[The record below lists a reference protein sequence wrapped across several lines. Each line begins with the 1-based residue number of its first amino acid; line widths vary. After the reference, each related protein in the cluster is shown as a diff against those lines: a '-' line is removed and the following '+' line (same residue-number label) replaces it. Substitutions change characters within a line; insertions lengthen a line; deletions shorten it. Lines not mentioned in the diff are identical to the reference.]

1 MTVRATRSAPEAR
14 PRGSL
19 WAIVLAGGD
28 GVRLQP
34 LTRCV
39 VGDARPKQFC
49 GLTGPVTLLED
60 TVRRTALLIPRERQL
75 LSLARPHARFFEPVL
90 DRCQGVQP
98 VVQPENGGTALGV
111 LYPALRVAKADPSA
125 TVAVFPS
132 DHFVAPTDRFMEAVA
147 DASRVV
153 ERHPHSVV
161 LLGVLPSSPEPE
173 YGWIE
178 PGEPIAPGA
187 AVRRVIRFVEK
198 PPLDAAQEMLRLGWL
213 WNTLVVVA
221 KVSHLVRLA
230 LTHCPETVGPLLL
243 ARDALGG
250 PAETA
255 VVARA
260 YAQARPANFSRDLLE
275 PAHEALS
282 VLELTAVTWSDL
294 GTPRRVI
301 ATLVRLGA
309 RPPWMTARLRRE
321 LAPAA
326 RPAEAE
332 PAEPRPPQR
341 RLDAAS

>member
-1 MTVRATRSAPEAR
+1 VRATRSAPETR
-14 PRGSL
+14 SGGDL
-19 WAIVLAGGD
+19 WGIVLAGGE

-34 LTRCV
+34 LTRWV
-39 VGDARPKQFC
+39 VGDTRPKQFC
-49 GLTGPVTLLED
+49 ELTGPVTLLEE
-60 TVRRTALLIPRERQL
+60 TVRRTGLLIPRERQV
-75 LSLARPHARFFEPVL
+75 LSLSRSHAQYYEPVL
-90 DRCQGVQP
+90 RRCEGVLP

-111 LYPALRVAKADPSA
+111 LYPALRVAKADPAA

-132 DHFVAPTDRFMEAVA
+132 DHFIAPTDRFIEAVA
-147 DASRVV
+147 DATGVV
-153 ERHPHSVV
+153 ERHPHTVV

-178 PGEPIAPGA
+178 PGESLTPGA
-187 AVRRVIRFVEK
+187 AARRVIRFVEK
-198 PPLDAAQEMLRLGWL
+198 PPLDIAEVMLRHGWL

-230 LTHCPETVGPLLL
+230 LTHCPETMAPLLL

-260 YAQARPANFSRDLLE
+260 YARARPANFSRDLLE

-282 VLELTAVTWSDL
+282 VLELSGITWSDL

-309 RPPWMTARLRRE
+309 RPAWMTAQLRKE

-326 RPAEAE
+326 WPVEPEPAEAGGR
-332 PAEPRPPQR
+332 RPR

>member
-1 MTVRATRSAPEAR
+1 VRANRTVSENQPPSA
-14 PRGSL
+14 L
-19 WAIVLAGGD
+19 WGIILAGGE

-34 LTRCV
+34 LTRWI

-49 GLTGPVTLLED
+49 SLTGPMTLLEE
-60 TVRRTALLIPRERQL
+60 TVRRTTALIPRERQL
-75 LSLARPHARFFEPVL
+75 LSLSRTHAPYYEPVL
-90 DRCQGVQP
+90 DRCAGVRP

-111 LYPALRVAKADPSA
+111 LYPALHVAKADPAA

-132 DHFVAPTDRFMEAVA
+132 DHFIAPTDRFLNAVA
-147 DASRVV
+147 DATTVV
-153 ERHPHSVV
+153 ERHPHTVV

-178 PGEPIAPGA
+178 PGEPLAPGA
-187 AVRRVIRFVEK
+187 VARRVVRFVEK
-198 PPLDAAQEMLRLGWL
+198 PPLDIAQQMLRRGWL

-230 LTHCPETVGPLLL
+230 LTHCPEAVGPLLL
-243 ARDALGG
+243 ARNGLGG

-255 VVARA
+255 VVAQA
-260 YAQARPANFSRDLLE
+260 YARARPANFSRDLLE

-282 VLELTAVTWSDL
+282 VLELSGVTWSDL

-301 ATLVRLGA
+301 ATLARLGA
-309 RPPWMTARLRRE
+309 HPDWMTAQLRKE
-321 LAPAA
+321 LAVVGWPGEAEVAEA
-326 RPAEAE
+326 RP
-332 PAEPRPPQR
+332 PRR

>member
-1 MTVRATRSAPEAR
+1 MSANWTEREAR
-14 PRGSL
+14 PRGAP
-19 WAIVLAGGD
+19 WGIVLAGGE

-34 LTRCV
+34 LTRWV
-39 VGDARPKQFC
+39 VGDSRPKQFC
-49 GLTGPVTLLED
+49 SLTGPVTLLED

-75 LSLARPHARFFEPVL
+75 LSLSRTHAPYYEPIL
-90 DRCQGVQP
+90 DRCEGVRP

-111 LYPALRVAKADPSA
+111 LYPALHVAKADPSG

-132 DHFVAPTDRFMEAVA
+132 DHFIAPTDRFLEAVA
-147 DASRVV
+147 DAVAVV
-153 ERHPHSVV
+153 ERHPHTVV

-178 PGEPIAPGA
+178 PGERIAPGA
-187 AVRRVIRFVEK
+187 VVRRVIRFVEK
-198 PPLDAAQEMLRLGWL
+198 PPLDIAREMLRRGWL

-282 VLELTAVTWSDL
+282 VLELAGVTWSDL

-301 ATLVRLGA
+301 ATLVQLGA
-309 RPPWMTARLRRE
+309 HPAWMTAQL
-321 LAPAA
+321 
-326 RPAEAE
+326 
-332 PAEPRPPQR
+332 
-341 RLDAAS
+341 